1 MANEFTKIAE
11 ITNPIEAEMML
22 QLLHENSINA
32 VQMNKRDSS
41 YTAFG
46 VIEIYCHTEQVVQA
60 LHLISNNLSHE
71 E

>member
-60 LHLISNNLSHE
+60 LHLISNHPSHE